1 MNWWTLPYQLPMF
14 RGVGRSHIALNY
26 SDTKCLEKSSLVR
39 NASVPDKRF
48 WKDEK
53 LHLQYNNI
61 NLERTFIN
69 LMGVS

>member
-1 MNWWTLPYQLPMF
+1 MF
-14 RGVGRSHIALNY
+14 RGVGQSQAAFTL
-26 SDTKCLEKSSLVR
+26 SGTECLEKSSLVR

-53 LHLQYNNI
+53 LHLQPNNI

-69 LMGVS
+69 LMGVSKT